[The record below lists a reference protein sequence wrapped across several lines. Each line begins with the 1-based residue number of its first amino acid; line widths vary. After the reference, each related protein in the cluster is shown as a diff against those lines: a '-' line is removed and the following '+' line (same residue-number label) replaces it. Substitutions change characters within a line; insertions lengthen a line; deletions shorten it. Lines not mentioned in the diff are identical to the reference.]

1 MDKSKNIRVF
11 KIAYLPLAEEQLS
24 DLCQTDMFG
33 FILMVKLVCKQNN
46 LDIYNFSEFR
56 IAVEILKMQTSY
68 N

>member
-24 DLCQTDMFG
+24 NLCQTDIDG
-33 FILMVKLVCKQNN
+33 LVLMVKLVCKQNN
-46 LDIYNFSEFR
+46 LDIYNLSEFR